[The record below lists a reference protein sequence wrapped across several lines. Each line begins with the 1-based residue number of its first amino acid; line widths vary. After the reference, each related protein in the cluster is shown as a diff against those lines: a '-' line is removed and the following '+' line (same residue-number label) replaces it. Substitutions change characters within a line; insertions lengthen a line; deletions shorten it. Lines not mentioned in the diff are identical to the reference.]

1 MNPARGGER
10 CGPDPAEGH
19 DETGL
24 ILGTA
29 GHIDHGKT
37 ALVQALTGVDTDR
50 LVEEKRRGITIELG
64 FARYAPEGSRQFGIV
79 DVPGHEGFVRTMVAG
94 ASGMDLV
101 LMVVAADEGVMP
113 QTREHLAIVSML
125 GVGGMV
131 VAITKTDLVDDEWLE
146 LVDDEIRELLA
157 GTPYESAEIVATS
170 VRSGTGLTE
179 LSRALVRCAERTRAR
194 TADDLARLPVD
205 RVFALEGAGTVV
217 TGTLWSGRLSRGS
230 VVRILPRGD
239 EARIRAL
246 QVHGTQVGH
255 AVAGQR
261 TAVALTGAVV
271 RRGHVARGDVVVSSR
286 SWSPSLML
294 TVELSALEPPGSGPG
309 GSRKSPGRIW
319 RIEGGQR
326 VRVHLGTV
334 EVMARVVLF
343 GVDEAVPG
351 EPVLAQLRLEAP
363 VVARCGDRFV
373 VRAYS
378 PVTTIAGGTVLEPAP
393 PKRKRLGRTGRDSL
407 EALSRGGRHAVR
419 GAVALAGWTGL
430 DADAIGVVAG
440 WRGRA
445 TDDLGELVWRLDG
458 LLFDHGIVAAGEEKL
473 LEHVRRHHR
482 EHSLEPGVPLSALR
496 TALPRMASPR
506 LADGLAARLAAR
518 GLLAVERKIARL
530 PGFEP
535 VLSPDEERLAER
547 ILATLEHA
555 GLQGPDTGELLQR
568 VSGHPGTGAVLRF
581 LAARD
586 RVRRLDAYWVTA
598 GALDQAAAR
607 VMEELGGREGLGPAD
622 FRDVLPV
629 TRKHLIPILAYLDAR
644 GVTQRLDE
652 GRRVSRA

>member
-1 MNPARGGER
+1 MNPARGGEPF
-10 CGPDPAEGH
+10 GPDPAEGH

-101 LMVVAADEGVMP
+101 LLVVAADEGVMP

-146 LVDDEIRELLA
+146 LVDDEIREMLA
-157 GTPYESAEIVATS
+157 NTPYAAAEIVATS

-179 LSRALVRCAERTRAR
+179 LSRALVRCAERTRTR

-271 RRGHVARGDVVVSSR
+271 RRGHIARGDVVVSSR

-294 TVELSALEPPGSGPG
+294 TVELRALDPPGTGAG
-309 GSRKSPGRIW
+309 GSAKSAGRVW
-319 RIEGGQR
+319 RIETGQR

-343 GVDEAVPG
+343 GVEEAVPG

-378 PVTTIAGGTVLEPAP
+378 PVTTIAGGTVLEPVP
-393 PKRKRLGRTGRDSL
+393 PKRKRLGRTARDQL
-407 EALSRGGRHAVR
+407 EALSKGGRHAVR
-419 GAVALAGWTGL
+419 GAVGLAGWAGL
-430 DADAIGVVAG
+430 DADVLGVVAG
-440 WRGRA
+440 WRGPA

-458 LLFDHGIVAAGEEKL
+458 LLFDQGIVAAGEAKL

-496 TALPRMASPR
+496 TGLPRMAHPR
-506 LADGLAARLAAR
+506 LADGLAASLAAR
-518 GLLAVERKIARL
+518 GLLVIESKIARL

-535 VLSPDEERLAER
+535 ALSPDEERLAER
-547 ILATLEHA
+547 ILATLEDA
-555 GLQGPDTGELLQR
+555 DLQGPDTSELLRR
-568 VSGHPGTGAVLRF
+568 VSGHPATGAVLRF
-581 LAARD
+581 LTVRG
-586 RVRRLDAYWVTA
+586 RVRRLEAYWVTA
-598 GALDQAAAR
+598 GALDNAAAR

-622 FRDVLPV
+622 FREVLPV
-629 TRKHLIPILAYLDAR
+629 TRKHLIPILAYFDAQ
-644 GVTQRLDE
+644 GVTQRLE
-652 GRRVSRA
+652 GGRRVSRA